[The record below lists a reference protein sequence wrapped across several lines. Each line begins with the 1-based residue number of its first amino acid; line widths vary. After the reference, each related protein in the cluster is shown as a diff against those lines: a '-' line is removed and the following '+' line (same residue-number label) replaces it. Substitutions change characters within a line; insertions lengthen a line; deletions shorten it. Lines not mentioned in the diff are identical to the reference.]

1 VIAVYIIAAVVVLIA
16 IWTVL
21 IFNHLVRLGNEAKR
35 GWSNIDVQLKRRT
48 DLIPNLVEAVKGYA
62 AHERAVF
69 DEVTAARTAMQQAT
83 GPAQAGEANKQ
94 ATAAIGRLFAVSEAY
109 PQLRA
114 SENFQKLQD
123 ELTDTED
130 KIAAAR
136 RYYNQTVYQYNS
148 RLQSFPDLIVA
159 KLGGFREREFFA
171 LESPAE
177 AGLPNVDFSG
187 GRLVMELPP
196 KRSTPP
202 PDRAWRRAAASSASP
217 VASATNEALRPCI
230 ASTDRTQSAGLHSG
244 VSS

>member
-1 VIAVYIIAAVVVLIA
+1 VVPVIVIAAVVVLIA
-16 IWTVL
+16 IWAVL
-21 IFNHLVRLGNEAKR
+21 IFNRLVRLGNEAKR
-35 GWSNIDVQLKRRT
+35 GWSNIDVQLKRRA

-62 AHERAVF
+62 AHERTVF
-69 DEVTAARTAMQQAT
+69 EEVTAARTAMQQAT

-94 ATAAIGRLFAVSEAY
+94 ASAALGRLFAVSEAY

-177 AGLPNVDFSG
+177 AGLPNVDFSCG
-187 GRLVMELPP
+187 
-196 KRSTPP
+196 
-202 PDRAWRRAAASSASP
+202 AS
-217 VASATNEALRPCI
+217 
-230 ASTDRTQSAGLHSG
+230 
-244 VSS
+244 